1 VQLYRDAEAADEVGH
16 QGVCHCQ
23 CLWVGDGLNFWPL
36 GEVVH
41 GDISF
46 PCHSRWKAQQCQLW
60 SFWNAPWRIGASGP
74 NFWFWYLSWWHR
86 RHTVDTTSLRCLL
99 STANSNAD
107 GPCWQSCYLHDVLQM
122 CRYASPPVFPSP
134 CCGGWQSELAT
145 SFCQL
150 IPSDVPA
157 RHLSPQGI
165 STGPNSSCRWG
176 SCCWCTFALGIIQPP
191 LPIIQPP
198 LPTVVA
204 QQIHFSI
211 LPY

>member
-1 VQLYRDAEAADEVGH
+1 MQLYRDAEAADEVGH

-191 LPIIQPP
+191 LP
-198 LPTVVA
+198 TVVA